1 MEEDTKKLF
10 EIGVNEL
17 PSHIPLFPL
26 DNVLLLPF
34 GKMPLNIFETRYVKM
49 VLDSLKKQRLIGIVQ
64 PKDNSGEFFNIGC
77 MGKIT
82 SFIETPD
89 NRIVLN
95 LDGICRFKITDSQL
109 SQGGYYNANVETID
123 FVEDINVK
131 VGDLISP
138 SQMCGSV
145 IQLDPMIVTGEV
157 TEKNITQIIPKQKV
171 SIELLDG
178 RSVEGQISYISNSPY
193 CGLYII
199 KAQLYF
205 QSVIQTFFW
214 AINAFCSYSP

>member
-34 GKMPLNIFETRYVKM
+34 GKMPLNIFETKYVKM

-95 LDGICRFKITDSQL
+95 LDGVCRFKITDSQL

-123 FVEDINVK
+123 FVEDINV
-131 VGDLISP
+131 VE
-138 SQMCGSV
+138 
-145 IQLDPMIVTGEV
+145 PMIDRDSLI
-157 TEKNITQIIPKQKV
+157 KKFANFFKIKKYDLDLNIIEETSNLQLLSTLTMLAPFNKIDKQAILEAQNLIDRLQV
-171 SIELLDG
+171 VNSILDLNTFTVVG
-178 RSVEGQISYISNSPY
+178 SNSRH
-193 CGLYII
+193 
-199 KAQLYF
+199 
-205 QSVIQTFFW
+205 
-214 AINAFCSYSP
+214 

>member
-26 DNVLLLPF
+26 DNVLLSPF

-95 LDGICRFKITDSQL
+95 LDGVCRFKITDSQL
-109 SQGGYYNANVETID
+109 SQGDYYNANVETID
-123 FVEDINVK
+123 FVEDINV
-131 VGDLISP
+131 VE
-138 SQMCGSV
+138 
-145 IQLDPMIVTGEV
+145 PMIDRDSLI
-157 TEKNITQIIPKQKV
+157 KKFANFFKIKKYDLDLNIIEETSNLQLLSTLTMLAPFNKIDKQA
-171 SIELLDG
+171 ILE
-178 RSVEGQISYISNSPY
+178 
-193 CGLYII
+193 
-199 KAQLYF
+199 AQNLIDRL
-205 QSVIQTFFW
+205 QVV
-214 AINAFCSYSP
+214 N

>member
-95 LDGICRFKITDSQL
+95 LDGVCRFKITDSQL

-123 FVEDINVK
+123 FVEDINV
-131 VGDLISP
+131 VE
-138 SQMCGSV
+138 
-145 IQLDPMIVTGEV
+145 PMINRDSLI
-157 TEKNITQIIPKQKV
+157 KKFANFFKIKKYDLDLNIIEETSNLQLLSTLTMLAPFNKIDKQAILEAQNLIDRLQV
-171 SIELLDG
+171 VNSILDLNTFTVVG
-178 RSVEGQISYISNSPY
+178 SNSRH
-193 CGLYII
+193 
-199 KAQLYF
+199 
-205 QSVIQTFFW
+205 
-214 AINAFCSYSP
+214 

>member
-34 GKMPLNIFETRYVKM
+34 GKMPLNIFEPRYIKM
-49 VLDSLKKQRLIGIVQ
+49 ILDSLKKQRLIGIVQ
-64 PKDNSGEFFNIGC
+64 PKDNSGEFFNVGC

-109 SQGGYYNANVETID
+109 SQGGYYNANVETINY
-123 FVEDINVK
+123 VEDINV
-131 VGDLISP
+131 VE
-138 SQMCGSV
+138 
-145 IQLDPMIVTGEV
+145 PMIDRDSLIKKFANFFKIKKYDLDLNIIEETSNLQLLSTLTMLAPFNKIDKQAILEAQNLIDRLEV
-157 TEKNITQIIPKQKV
+157 VN
-171 SIELLDG
+171 SILDLNTFTVVG
-178 RSVEGQISYISNSPY
+178 SNS
-193 CGLYII
+193 
-199 KAQLYF
+199 QH
-205 QSVIQTFFW
+205 
-214 AINAFCSYSP
+214 

>member
-64 PKDNSGEFFNIGC
+64 PRDNSGEFFNIGC

-95 LDGICRFKITDSQL
+95 LDGVCRFKITDSQL

-123 FVEDINVK
+123 FVEDINV
-131 VGDLISP
+131 VE
-138 SQMCGSV
+138 
-145 IQLDPMIVTGEV
+145 PMIDRDSLI
-157 TEKNITQIIPKQKV
+157 KKFASFFKIKKYDLDLNIIEETSNLQLLSTLTMLAPFNKIDKQAILEAQNLIDRLQV
-171 SIELLDG
+171 VNSILDLNTFTVVG
-178 RSVEGQISYISNSPY
+178 SNSRH
-193 CGLYII
+193 
-199 KAQLYF
+199 
-205 QSVIQTFFW
+205 
-214 AINAFCSYSP
+214 

>member
-10 EIGVNEL
+10 EIGVNDL
-17 PSHIPLFPL
+17 PNHLPLFPL

-34 GKMPLNIFETRYVKM
+34 GKMPLNIFEPRYIKM
-49 VLDSLKKQRLIGIVQ
+49 ILESLKKQRLIGIVQ
-64 PKDNSGEFFNIGC
+64 PKDNSGEFFNVGC

-123 FVEDINVK
+123 FVEDINIVE
-131 VGDLISP
+131 
-138 SQMCGSV
+138 
-145 IQLDPMIVTGEV
+145 PMIDRDSLI
-157 TEKNITQIIPKQKV
+157 KKFANFFKIKKYDLDLNIIEETSNLQLLSTLTMLAPFNKIDKQAILEAQNLIDRHQV
-171 SIELLDG
+171 VNSILDLNTFTVVG
-178 RSVEGQISYISNSPY
+178 SNSRH
-193 CGLYII
+193 
-199 KAQLYF
+199 
-205 QSVIQTFFW
+205 
-214 AINAFCSYSP
+214 

>member
-89 NRIVLN
+89 NTIVLN
-95 LDGICRFKITDSQL
+95 LDGVCRFKITDSQL

-123 FVEDINVK
+123 FVEDINV
-131 VGDLISP
+131 VE
-138 SQMCGSV
+138 
-145 IQLDPMIVTGEV
+145 PMIDRDSLI
-157 TEKNITQIIPKQKV
+157 KKFANFFKIKKYDLDLNIIEETSNLQLLSTLTMLAPFNKIDKQAILEAQNLIDRLQV
-171 SIELLDG
+171 VNSILDLNTFTVVG
-178 RSVEGQISYISNSPY
+178 SNSRH
-193 CGLYII
+193 
-199 KAQLYF
+199 
-205 QSVIQTFFW
+205 
-214 AINAFCSYSP
+214 

>member
-10 EIGVNEL
+10 EIAVNEL
-17 PSHIPLFPL
+17 PSHIPLLPL

-95 LDGICRFKITDSQL
+95 LDGVCRFKITDSQL
-109 SQGGYYNANVETID
+109 SQGVYYNADVKTID
-123 FVEDINVK
+123 FVEDINV
-131 VGDLISP
+131 VE
-138 SQMCGSV
+138 
-145 IQLDPMIVTGEV
+145 PMIDRDSLI
-157 TEKNITQIIPKQKV
+157 KKFANFFKIKKYDLDLNIIEETSNLQLLSTLTMLAPFNKIDKQAILEAQNLIDRLQV
-171 SIELLDG
+171 VNSILDLNTFTVVG
-178 RSVEGQISYISNSPY
+178 SNSRH
-193 CGLYII
+193 
-199 KAQLYF
+199 
-205 QSVIQTFFW
+205 
-214 AINAFCSYSP
+214 

>member
-17 PSHIPLFPL
+17 PSHIPLFQL

-95 LDGICRFKITDSQL
+95 LDGVCRFKITDSQL

-123 FVEDINVK
+123 FVEDINV
-131 VGDLISP
+131 VE
-138 SQMCGSV
+138 
-145 IQLDPMIVTGEV
+145 PMIDRDSLI
-157 TEKNITQIIPKQKV
+157 KKFANFFKIKKYDLDLNIIEETSNLQLLSTLTMLAPFNKIDKQAILEAQNLIDRLQV
-171 SIELLDG
+171 VNSILDLNTFTVVG
-178 RSVEGQISYISNSPY
+178 SNSRH
-193 CGLYII
+193 
-199 KAQLYF
+199 
-205 QSVIQTFFW
+205 
-214 AINAFCSYSP
+214 

>member
-10 EIGVNEL
+10 EIGVNDL
-17 PSHIPLFPL
+17 PDHLPLFPL

-34 GKMPLNIFETRYVKM
+34 GKMPLNIFEPRYIKM
-49 VLDSLKKQRLIGIVQ
+49 ILESLKKQRLIGIVQ
-64 PKDNSGEFFNIGC
+64 PKDNSGEFFNVGC

-123 FVEDINVK
+123 FVEDINIVE
-131 VGDLISP
+131 
-138 SQMCGSV
+138 
-145 IQLDPMIVTGEV
+145 PMIDRDSLI
-157 TEKNITQIIPKQKV
+157 KKFANFFKIKKYDLDLNIIEETSNLQLLSTLTMLAPFNKIDKQAILEAQNLIDRHQV
-171 SIELLDG
+171 VNSILDLNTFTVVG
-178 RSVEGQISYISNSPY
+178 SNS
-193 CGLYII
+193 
-199 KAQLYF
+199 QH
-205 QSVIQTFFW
+205 
-214 AINAFCSYSP
+214 

>member
-95 LDGICRFKITDSQL
+95 LDGVCRFKTTDSQL

-123 FVEDINVK
+123 FVEDINV
-131 VGDLISP
+131 VE
-138 SQMCGSV
+138 
-145 IQLDPMIVTGEV
+145 PMIDRDSLI
-157 TEKNITQIIPKQKV
+157 KKFANFFKIKKYDLDLNIIEETSNLQLLSTLTMLAPFNKIDKQAILEAQNLIDRLQV
-171 SIELLDG
+171 VNSILDLNTFTVVG
-178 RSVEGQISYISNSPY
+178 SNSRH
-193 CGLYII
+193 
-199 KAQLYF
+199 
-205 QSVIQTFFW
+205 
-214 AINAFCSYSP
+214 

>member
-17 PSHIPLFPL
+17 PTHIPLFPL

-95 LDGICRFKITDSQL
+95 LDGVCRFKITDSQL
-109 SQGGYYNANVETID
+109 SQGGYYNANVETIN
-123 FVEDINVK
+123 FVEDINV
-131 VGDLISP
+131 VE
-138 SQMCGSV
+138 
-145 IQLDPMIVTGEV
+145 PMIDRDSLI
-157 TEKNITQIIPKQKV
+157 KKFANFFKIKKYDLDLNIIEETSNLQLLSTLTMLAPFNKIDKQAILEAQNLIDRLQV
-171 SIELLDG
+171 VNSILDLNTFTVVG
-178 RSVEGQISYISNSPY
+178 SNSRH
-193 CGLYII
+193 
-199 KAQLYF
+199 
-205 QSVIQTFFW
+205 
-214 AINAFCSYSP
+214 

>member
-95 LDGICRFKITDSQL
+95 LDGVCRFKITDSQL

-123 FVEDINVK
+123 FVEDINV
-131 VGDLISP
+131 VE
-138 SQMCGSV
+138 
-145 IQLDPMIVTGEV
+145 PMIDRDSLI
-157 TEKNITQIIPKQKV
+157 KKFANFFKIKKYDLDLNIIKETSNLQLLSTLTMLAPFNKIDKQAILEAQNLIDRLQV
-171 SIELLDG
+171 VNSILDLNTFTVVG
-178 RSVEGQISYISNSPY
+178 SNSRH
-193 CGLYII
+193 
-199 KAQLYF
+199 
-205 QSVIQTFFW
+205 
-214 AINAFCSYSP
+214 

>member
-1 MEEDTKKLF
+1 MEDDTKKLF

-95 LDGICRFKITDSQL
+95 LDGVCRFKITDSQL
-109 SQGGYYNANVETID
+109 SQGGYYNANVKTID
-123 FVEDINVK
+123 FVEDINV
-131 VGDLISP
+131 VE
-138 SQMCGSV
+138 
-145 IQLDPMIVTGEV
+145 PMIDRDSLI
-157 TEKNITQIIPKQKV
+157 KKFANFFKIKKYDLDLNIIEETSNLQLLSTLTMLAPFNKIDKQAILEAQNLIDRLQV
-171 SIELLDG
+171 VNSILDINTFTVVG
-178 RSVEGQISYISNSPY
+178 SNS
-193 CGLYII
+193 
-199 KAQLYF
+199 QH
-205 QSVIQTFFW
+205 
-214 AINAFCSYSP
+214 

>member
-34 GKMPLNIFETRYVKM
+34 GKMPLNIFEPRYIKM
-49 VLDSLKKQRLIGIVQ
+49 ILDSLKKQRLIGIVQ
-64 PKDNSGEFFNIGC
+64 PKDNSGEFFNVGC

-95 LDGICRFKITDSQL
+95 LDGICRFKITDSQI

-123 FVEDINVK
+123 FVEDINV
-131 VGDLISP
+131 VE
-138 SQMCGSV
+138 
-145 IQLDPMIVTGEV
+145 PMIDRDSLI
-157 TEKNITQIIPKQKV
+157 KKFANFFKIKKYDLDLNIIEETSNLQLLSTLTMLAPFNKIDKQAILEAQNLIDRLQV
-171 SIELLDG
+171 VNSILDLNTFTVVG
-178 RSVEGQISYISNSPY
+178 NNSRH
-193 CGLYII
+193 
-199 KAQLYF
+199 
-205 QSVIQTFFW
+205 
-214 AINAFCSYSP
+214 

>member
-34 GKMPLNIFETRYVKM
+34 GKMPLNIFEPRYIKM
-49 VLDSLKKQRLIGIVQ
+49 ILDSLKKQRLIGIVQ
-64 PKDNSGEFFNIGC
+64 PKDNSGEFFNVGC

-109 SQGGYYNANVETID
+109 SQGGYYNANVKTID
-123 FVEDINVK
+123 FVHIFALSKITEMEETNI
-131 VGDLISP
+131 LIVDDS
-138 SQMCGSV
+138 SLIRNGLKLM
-145 IQLDPMIVTGEV
+145 L
-157 TEKNITQIIPKQKV
+157 
-171 SIELLDG
+171 
-178 RSVEGQISYISNSPY
+178 SNSEE
-193 CGLYII
+193 
-199 KAQLYF
+199 
-205 QSVIQTFFW
+205 
-214 AINAFCSYSP
+214 INRGKSEPNAKCFL